1 MRQRFWLAPVIV
13 FVVALAVY
21 LRTAPPGL
29 TWAHDSADG
38 GDLIAAALVRGVPH
52 PSGYPT
58 FILLAHLFTRLPW
71 HTPAWQVTLISML
84 SGAAAAALT
93 AATVQHVAVQTGD
106 TAVSVLASGH
116 PSDEGTG
123 EPAMVWRSSSV
134 SSLLFATP
142 AIIAG
147 LALAFSPLFWGQAIV
162 AEVYALNA
170 CLAALVIWALVRW
183 RYGASSM
190 WAVVAGVAFGAALGN
205 HLTSIW
211 LTPFVAICLIL
222 PSAQSAR
229 RVRSVAN
236 FLLATGVGLLV
247 YVYLPL
253 AAAAD
258 PPVNWGDPQSGEGFW
273 WVVSGQL
280 YRSFVLAVGWPEAL
294 GRLSAWSGL
303 LWREFLPWGVVLALA
318 GLAWL
323 FLADRFIALGMI
335 VSLALGLSW
344 AIGYDT
350 TDSLLTLLPGWV
362 MISLWIGLGMVWLLN
377 LLQRIGTRA
386 ALITGVVALT
396 LLAVPLTLNWTALD
410 LSKDREAE
418 NFLDAVMQI
427 AEPDAMV
434 VTVGDRAT
442 FALWYARYGLQRR
455 TDIIPVS
462 RDLWALESYRRT
474 VGATHPALA
483 GREPPS
489 ELATLVSSSLRQK
502 RTVYLAQ
509 ASMTPVDLAEP
520 PLPQGSQSRL
530 RQEALVLPSN
540 TSAGWVLWKLEP
552 PP

>member
-1 MRQRFWLAPVIV
+1 MRQRFWLAPAIV

-58 FILLAHLFTRLPW
+58 FILLARLFTRLPW

-93 AATVQHVAVQTGD
+93 AATVQRLTAHAGD
-106 TAVSVLASGH
+106 ISGFELASGH
-116 PSDEGTG
+116 PSDEGTE
-123 EPAMVWRSSSV
+123 EPVLGWRSSIV
-134 SSLLFATP
+134 SSLLFLMP
-142 AIIAG
+142 GIIAG
-147 LALAFSPLFWGQAIV
+147 LALAFSPLLWGQAIV

-170 CLAALVIWALVRW
+170 CLAALVIWALVHW
-183 RYGASSM
+183 RYSASPN
-190 WAVVAGVAFGAALGN
+190 WAVVAGVAFGVALGN

-211 LTPFVAICLIL
+211 LAPLVAICLIM
-222 PSAQSAR
+222 PPVQPAR
-229 RVRSVAN
+229 RVRAVAS
-236 FLLATGVGLLV
+236 FALATCAGLLV

-253 AAAAD
+253 AAAAN
-258 PPVNWGDPQSGEGFW
+258 PPVNWGNPQTGAGFW

-280 YRSFVLAVGWPEAL
+280 YRPFAFSVGWPEAL
-294 GRLSAWSGL
+294 GRLSAWSSL
-303 LWREFLPWGVVLALA
+303 LWREFLPWGVALALA

-323 FLADRFIALGMI
+323 WQSDRFIALGML
-335 VSLALGLSW
+335 VSLALGLCW

-377 LLQRIGTRA
+377 LLLRIGRRA
-386 ALITGVVALT
+386 ALATGLVAIA
-396 LLAVPLTLNWTALD
+396 LLAVPLVLNWTALD

-418 NFLDAVMQI
+418 NFLDAVLQT

-442 FALWYARYGLQRR
+442 FALWYARYGLERR
-455 TDIIPVS
+455 P
-462 RDLWALESYRRT
+462 RY
-474 VGATHPALA
+474 HP
-483 GREPPS
+483 GKS
-489 ELATLVSSSLRQK
+489 
-502 RTVYLAQ
+502 
-509 ASMTPVDLAEP
+509 
-520 PLPQGSQSRL
+520 
-530 RQEALVLPSN
+530 
-540 TSAGWVLWKLEP
+540 
-552 PP
+552 